1 MSIQGWR
8 CDMSEGAPTRRR
20 LVIASVLALSML
32 STSAIGSEVLEDIVE
47 KTVPLGPAG
56 TFALHGTDG
65 TIQIY
70 GTDSSE
76 IKIVAI
82 KKAFSSARLKAMEI
96 QIEAKDGLVN
106 VDTVAPA
113 KPRWGLSD
121 RSGTIDYIVNV
132 PQTARITAVNLPNG
146 ELMIDGMRGAPI
158 TASLG
163 TGRLTTRNCFC
174 DQKVSVESGVVDI
187 MFDWLEEK
195 SVTINAAVND
205 GNAHALIPVD
215 ASFEVHALAKHGRVA
230 SDFSEIENRKRG
242 GVSEINET
250 IGQAP
255 LSKLTMRAVNGNVRI
270 SEVIW

>member
-1 MSIQGWR
+1 
-8 CDMSEGAPTRRR
+8 MSESSPILRC
-20 LVIASVLALSML
+20 LIAASLFGWCTL

-47 KTVPLGPAG
+47 KTVPLTPGG

-76 IKIVAI
+76 IKVVAI

-106 VDTVAPA
+106 VNTITPA

-121 RSGTIDYIVNV
+121 RSGTIDYIIDV
-132 PQTARITAVNLPNG
+132 PQTARIAAVDLPNG
-146 ELMIDGMRGAPI
+146 ELVIDGMRGAPI
-158 TASLG
+158 SGAVG
-163 TGRLTTRNCFC
+163 NGRVTTHNCFC
-174 DQKVSVESGVVDI
+174 DQKVRVENGAADI
-187 MFDWLEEK
+187 VFDWLEEK
-195 SVTINAAVND
+195 PLTIDAVISD
-205 GNAHALIPVD
+205 GNARAVIPVD
-215 ASFEVHALAKHGRVA
+215 ASFEVHALAEHGRVA

-242 GVSEINET
+242 GVSEIKET

-255 LSKLTMRAVNGNVRI
+255 LSKLTMRTVNGNIRI